1 MKRVEVLIVLISL
14 LLCACGESE
23 ETKLMRTKA
32 EEARERA
39 EYASAFKVGVMPTM
53 DCLPVFL
60 LKDSLLYDTA
70 KVDIRLKMFTAQMD
84 CDTALIGGSVQGAV
98 TDIVRAER
106 LTGRGTPVSP
116 EITSN
121 AYWQLIANKK
131 ARIKELSQLSDKMV
145 SMTRYSITDMMT
157 DFAVGRGKPKY
168 PVYRVQINDVFI
180 RLRMILNNEMDA
192 VWLTEPQAAK
202 ARIYGN
208 TVIMD
213 TRKDSILPGV
223 FVFRN
228 KDISQEKRSKELK
241 EFKDAYDRACDSIN
255 KYGIARYSALIEKYM
270 SADKETIGK
279 LPKMKYEHSHK
290 PSLTDIDKARRWL
303 KTDKK

>member
-1 MKRVEVLIVLISL
+1 MRKIGVITILMAL

-23 ETKLMRTKA
+23 ETKHMRTKA
-32 EEARERA
+32 EKAKMKA
-39 EYASAFKVGVMPTM
+39 EYEAAFKVGVMPTM

-70 KVDIRLKMFTAQMD
+70 KVDIRLKVFTAQMD
-84 CDTALIGGSVQGAV
+84 CDTALVGGSIQGSV

-106 LTGRGTPVSP
+106 LTTKGTAVSP

-131 ARIKELSQLSDKMV
+131 ARLKELSQLSDKMV

-157 DFAVGRGKPKY
+157 DLAVERGKPKY
-168 PVYRVQINDVFI
+168 PVYRIQVNDVFI

-192 VWLTEPQAAK
+192 MWLTEPQATK
-202 ARIYGN
+202 ARMYGN
-208 TVIMD
+208 NVLMD
-213 TRKDSILPGV
+213 TQKEQMQPGV
-223 FVFRN
+223 FAFRA
-228 KDISQEKRSKELK
+228 KDISQEKRAKELE
-241 EFKDAYDRACDSIN
+241 EFKKAYNRACDSIN
-255 KYGIARYSALIEKYM
+255 KHGIMYYSSLIEKYM
-270 SADKETIGK
+270 SVDKETMGK

-290 PSLTDIDKARRWL
+290 PSLTDIDKSRRWL
-303 KTDKK
+303 KTNRK